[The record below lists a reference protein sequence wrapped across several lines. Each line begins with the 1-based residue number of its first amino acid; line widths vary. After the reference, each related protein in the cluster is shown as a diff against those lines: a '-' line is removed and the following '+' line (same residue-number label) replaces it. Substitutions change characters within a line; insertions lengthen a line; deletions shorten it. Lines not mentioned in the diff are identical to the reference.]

1 MFARRHRALTL
12 SPSMQHYLRAIHELQ
27 SERGHAR
34 VTDVAERL
42 QVGKAAV
49 SLALRTLRK
58 DGFIRHQSYQGVGL
72 TPSGLRQA
80 KQVSGRFAILRRF
93 LMDVVGISPDQ
104 ALIDACLLEHFVS
117 AQTVDRLVDL
127 IRFFQ
132 EDDPAIQEILAR
144 FRAYRRG
151 CESPTLCPACEF
163 DCDASIGTKEL
174 GGNRKKG
181 RIQ

>member
-1 MFARRHRALTL
+1 MLARGYRRLPV

-27 SERGHAR
+27 AERGVAR

-42 QVGKAAV
+42 RVGKAAV

-58 DGFIRHQSYQGVGL
+58 DGFIRHESYQRVGL
-72 TPSGLRQA
+72 TASGLRQA
-80 KQVSGRFAILRRF
+80 KQVSGRFAVLRRI
-93 LMDVVGISPDQ
+93 LEDVLGVSPDQ
-104 ALIDACLLEHFVS
+104 ALVDACLLEHFVS

-132 EDDPAIQEILAR
+132 QDDPVIQETLAR

-151 CESPTLCPACEF
+151 CESPTTCPACEF
-163 DCDASIGTKEL
+163 DCDASIGPEGL
-174 GGNRKKG
+174 VENR
-181 RIQ
+181 RSQ

>member
-1 MFARRHRALTL
+1 MLARRHRALTL

-27 SERGHAR
+27 AERGYAR

-49 SLALRTLRK
+49 SLALRTLRR
-58 DGFIRHQSYQGVGL
+58 DGFIRHQHYQGVGL
-72 TPSGLRQA
+72 TQRGLMQA

-93 LMDVVGISPDQ
+93 LEDVVGVSPDQ
-104 ALIDACLLEHFVS
+104 ALLDACLLEHFVS
-117 AQTVDRLVDL
+117 GQTVDRLVDL

-132 EDDPAIQEILAR
+132 QDDPVIRETLAR

-151 CESPTLCPACEF
+151 CKSPTTCPACEF
-163 DCDASIGTKEL
+163 DCDASIGPEGL
-174 GGNRKKG
+174 AENR
-181 RIQ
+181 RCQ